1 MSNYRV
7 GETADLFDPTTG
19 AWVGVLDRNGKEQEV
34 ATSAA
39 VAAAMGFSFDAQ
51 GNLIANVVPR
61 TGMLS
66 DLLGYAGGAGE
77 LASATDVP
85 AIVQYSGTVGGAK
98 SFFPQGTINTSAPV
112 TATGTV
118 TVPYGQAVY
127 VLRINSASLVT
138 LTINMA
144 TGPAID
150 GDRTFIYVT
159 NSDAGVVTGN
169 SGTGMAVCPAGFFR
183 DGFLY
188 EFMMLGGVWMPIDG
202 GRSVAQILA
211 GGFSAAGGQAAGNTV
226 AIGGNTFAQYDG
238 SVALAHSFVGDV
250 GANDA
255 QANDVVIQGGSK
267 TLRIYN
273 DLILTTSA
281 TTANQELTLTGGAA
295 NSSTRFSFP
304 TLSVASLARV
314 RVTLQGRAGASGNNV
329 WSNTYDMV
337 LSVSG
342 LGAATLIGAVVAGTA
357 ITGGAG
363 IAPTAASVGIVSNK
377 LQVLVTPSATT
388 TTYWCASIEVI
399 QQIT

>member
-1 MSNYRV
+1 
-7 GETADLFDPTTG
+7 
-19 AWVGVLDRNGKEQEV
+19 
-34 ATSAA
+34 
-39 VAAAMGFSFDAQ
+39 
-51 GNLIANVVPR
+51 
-61 TGMLS
+61 
-66 DLLGYAGGAGE
+66 
-77 LASATDVP
+77 
-85 AIVQYSGTVGGAK
+85 
-98 SFFPQGTINTSAPV
+98 
-112 TATGTV
+112 
-118 TVPYGQAVY
+118 
-127 VLRINSASLVT
+127 
-138 LTINMA
+138 MA

>member
-1 MSNYRV
+1 MTVQVNNNV
-7 GETADLFDPTTG
+7 AGPA
-19 AWVGVLDRNGKEQEV
+19 LD
-34 ATSAA
+34 SAA
-39 VAAAMGFSFDAQ
+39 VAASLGLAFDAQ
-51 GNLIANVVPR
+51 GNIIANVVPR
-61 TGMLS
+61 TGALS
-66 DLLGYAGGAGE
+66 TLLGYAGGAGE

-98 SFFPQGTINTSAPV
+98 AFFPQGTVNTSATV
-112 TATGTV
+112 TAAGTV
-118 TVPYGQAVY
+118 AVPYGQAVY
-127 VLRINSASLVT
+127 VLNCNVDITTA

-144 TGPAID
+144 LGPAIE
-150 GDRTFIYVT
+150 GDRTFLLIN
-159 NSDAGVVTGN
+159 NSGTGQIVGN
-169 SGTGMAVCPAGFFR
+169 AGTGMAVCPAGFFG

-202 GRSVAQILA
+202 GRSVAQVLP
-211 GGFSAAGGQAAGNTV
+211 GGFSAAGGQAVGDTV
-226 AIGGNTFAQYDG
+226 AIGGNTFAQYSG
-238 SVALAHSFVGDV
+238 SVAIAQSLVGNV

-295 NSSTRFSFP
+295 NSSTRFAFP
-304 TLSVASLARV
+304 TLNAVSLAKV

-337 LSVSG
+337 LSVNAFG
-342 LGAATLIGAVVAGTA
+342 QAVLIGSVVAGTA
-357 ITGGAG
+357 ITGGTG